1 MQKNYEDDADDQ
13 IEDISRCALE
23 PLSRYRNFHPPWIS
37 PHEYLRPI
45 GHILSDDD
53 YNEDE
58 YFQVTGL
65 NVDNND
71 NDNDEYDLSFEF
83 HIICWREALEN
94 PPTTVF
100 DHLTI

>member
-1 MQKNYEDDADDQ
+1 MQPNYDADDQ
-13 IEDISRCALE
+13 IEDIS
-23 PLSRYRNFHPPWIS
+23 SWIS
-37 PHEYLRPI
+37 TGYYPAVPWSHSQDTAISIPHEYLRPI

-83 HIICWREALEN
+83 HIIC
-94 PPTTVF
+94 
-100 DHLTI
+100 